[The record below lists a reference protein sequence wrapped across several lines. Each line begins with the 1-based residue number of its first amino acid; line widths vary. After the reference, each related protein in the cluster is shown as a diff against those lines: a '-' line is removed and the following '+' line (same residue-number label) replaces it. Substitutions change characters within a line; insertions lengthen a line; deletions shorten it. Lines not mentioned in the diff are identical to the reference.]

1 MHAHTFATQERTPA
15 PSQILRGVAGSC
27 APVAGRKASSLTRSS
42 TVRPAPRR
50 LDSWVPC
57 PGMGFGSL
65 DKEVDFG
72 NLVGGGPV

>member
-1 MHAHTFATQERTPA
+1 MHAHFFPKRTLA

-27 APVAGRKASSLTRSS
+27 VAVAGRKSSSLTRSS
-42 TVRPAPRR
+42 SVRPAPRR

-57 PGMGFGSL
+57 PGMGISGL